1 MKGKKGKAL
10 NEGDFIDLEK
20 NQYKKKSSI
29 KIFLIIL
36 ILVILVSTVIFF
48 YKKGNFE
55 PISNYIN
62 DDSEKSAKHEVEF
75 LEGESLNKS
84 EMDGFNIQE
93 ILDKLNDLNK
103 EVLDVKIKLNQYE
116 SIVKSLNDKL
126 DFFEVQQKNNQ
137 DFQFAEK
144 YMIINDLLSLKNK
157 FEKRQDFSKEIE
169 NLSFKFRDEAPI
181 KNLLVFFE
189 NLNIETLIKK
199 EFLLEQLNK
208 KIRNFELDTNTFINQ
223 NNRDLFVAD
232 FGNESD
238 KNFINYVI
246 NFLKSTFKITK
257 FQENIHNE
265 SQISP
270 DINLIIESVKSAKE
284 YLIFGDLKKSISKI
298 KELKLDDYILDMWI
312 LDAEKLDQAKENLN
326 NLESTLLFTIG
337 KKIDKDN

>member
-1 MKGKKGKAL
+1 MKEKKDKKP
-10 NEGDFIDLEK
+10 NQGDFIDLEK
-20 NQYKKKSSI
+20 NQYKKKSTF
-29 KIFLIIL
+29 KLLLIIL
-36 ILVILVSTVIFF
+36 ILVILASILIFF

-55 PISNYIN
+55 IISNYIN
-62 DDSEKSAKHEVEF
+62 DDSGKPAKHEVQF
-75 LEGESLNKS
+75 LERESLDIPI
-84 EMDGFNIQE
+84 MDGFNQE
-93 ILDKLNDLNK
+93 ILDKLDDLNK
-103 EVLDVKIKLNQYE
+103 EVLDSKIKLNQYE

-137 DFQFAEK
+137 DFLFAEK

-157 FEKRQDFSKEIE
+157 FEKRQDFSGEIE
-169 NLSFKFRDEAPI
+169 NLSLKFRDNASI
-181 KNLLVFFE
+181 KNLLIFFE
-189 NLNIETLIKK
+189 NLDIKSLIKK

-208 KIRNFELDTNTFINQ
+208 KIRNYELDTNTFINQ
-223 NNRDLFVAD
+223 NNEDLFIAD
-232 FGNESD
+232 FGHESD

-257 FQENIHNE
+257 FQENIDNE